1 MTTLENGDPA
11 IDPALIDPA
20 LGVTSDVPAGDG
32 SAYRLRRLL
41 RYTGVNI
48 VSVTLDYAIFL
59 SLTYLYDIP
68 VAASIVAYAIAL
80 ALNYD
85 LSKRFVFGSAGSQK
99 SEKRLFTEFLVTGL
113 LGLVLTAVATGIGI
127 HTFGFSPAL
136 SKTIAVLICF
146 VVLYMIRSRL
156 VFTRIE

>member
-1 MTTLENGDPA
+1 MTTLENGPSTIA
-11 IDPALIDPA
+11 PALEATP
-20 LGVTSDVPAGDG
+20 VNTRS
-32 SAYRLRRLL
+32 YRFRRLL
-41 RYTGVNI
+41 RYTGVNL

-59 SLTYLYDIP
+59 TLTHLYDIP
-68 VAASIVAYAIAL
+68 VFASIIAYAIAL
-80 ALNYD
+80 TLNYD
-85 LSKRFVFGSAGSQK
+85 LSKRFVFGTDGSHK

-113 LGLVLTAVATGIGI
+113 LGLVLTAVATAIGI